1 MRRPEIKKL
10 PQPLIIKVSRLT
22 LTRFQMSAEKVVAPA
37 APGTSIKYA
46 ALLTL
51 VLQNS
56 LLILTMRYSRIMDTD
71 EVYISSTAVL
81 LNEVIKLVIS
91 LLVSFKEAGVKQT
104 FAEVFGEGHWMLA
117 VPAALY
123 TLQNSMQY
131 VAASNLDAAT
141 FQVTYQLKI
150 LSTAFF
156 AVTILHKRLHINQ
169 WAALGLLTMGVAV
182 VQLPTS
188 IVEVVKG
195 FIAPIQDV
203 ETPAEDRITGVANN
217 IRGLVAVTIACVLSG
232 LAGIYF
238 EKVLKGS
245 RSVSLWVRNV
255 QLSFYSLFPALFIG
269 VLAKDGREISAKG
282 FFYGYNMVVVS
293 VILLQAGGGIVVAL
307 CVKYADN
314 IAKNFATSISILV
327 SAIASVYFFGTTLT
341 TNFAVGASI
350 VILATWLYSKY
361 ERK

>member
-1 MRRPEIKKL
+1 
-10 PQPLIIKVSRLT
+10 
-22 LTRFQMSAEKVVAPA
+22 MSTEKAVAPA
-37 APGTSIKYA
+37 APSSSIKYA

-56 LLILTMRYSRIMDTD
+56 LLILTMRYSRVMDTD

-81 LNEVIKLVIS
+81 LNEVIKLSIC
-91 LLVSFKEAGVKQT
+91 LLISFKEVGFKKT
-104 FAEVFGEGHWMLA
+104 FVEVFGEGHWMLA

-169 WAALGLLTMGVAV
+169 WAALGLLTLGVAV

-195 FIAPIQDV
+195 FIAPIQDI
-203 ETPAEDRITGVANN
+203 ETPVEERITGVANN

-269 VLAKDGREISAKG
+269 VLAKDGREIYEKG

-327 SAIASVYFFGTTLT
+327 SAIASVHFFGTALT
-341 TNFAVGASI
+341 TNFAIGATI
-350 VILATWLYSKY
+350 VMLATFLYSKY